1 MKSASNWHPQW
12 GNVAQIVSA
21 VAVLCAVVEVIFQLS
36 FIRGNAKE
44 ASARQVYMS
53 YSEATLKYPEL
64 SQPNYEKI
72 KADPVEYVR
81 YKNYV
86 SHMLFA
92 FDEILSV
99 YDTPEWRNSFN
110 EDLKYHMRYI
120 CEGTA
125 PDYDKMYFPKMRELL
140 GNARKRC
147 PDLQKK

>member
-1 MKSASNWHPQW
+1 
-12 GNVAQIVSA
+12 
-21 VAVLCAVVEVIFQLS
+21 
-36 FIRGNAKE
+36 
-44 ASARQVYMS
+44 
-53 YSEATLKYPEL
+53 
-64 SQPNYEKI
+64 
-72 KADPVEYVR
+72 
-81 YKNYV
+81 
-86 SHMLFA
+86 MLFA

-125 PDYDKMYFPKMRELL
+125 PDYDIMYFPKMRELL